1 MEIIQFIM
9 LLLEPHQYTGN
20 VKDRIQ
26 YQRILQQET
35 GVYPHRQ
42 KDGAHVNVCLSFILS
57 KHFLPRNRLI
67 LISHFHLVF
76 FKPDGSVNYLNT

>member
-1 MEIIQFIM
+1 M
-9 LLLEPHQYTGN
+9 LLLETHPYTVN
-20 VKDRIQ
+20 IKDKTQ
-26 YQRILQQET
+26 DQRIVQQEA

-42 KDGAHVNVCLSFILS
+42 KDETHVNVCLSFILS

-67 LISHFHLVF
+67 LISNFHLVF